1 MGRNSLEAT
10 KLLCNLIV
18 RDWLDFL
25 RGRPFFCDPDFA
37 DPLPLL
43 DPVPFLAAVELGVF
57 WGCAVEDDC
66 AGNMLVCNSKPARIV
81 AVKRLDDIVVLQFN
95 PTRERI
101 PASHALHLSV
111 QAA

>member
-1 MGRNSLEAT
+1 MGRNSLDAT

-25 RGRPFFCDPDFA
+25 RGRPFFCAPDFA
-37 DPLPLL
+37 GALPLL
-43 DPVPFLAAVELGVF
+43 DVVPFLEAVELELL

-66 AGNMLVCNSKPARIV
+66 AGNMLACRSKPARSV
-81 AVKRLDDIVVLQFN
+81 AMKRLEGIVDLQFN

-111 QAA
+111 HVA